1 MIGQIVVLVVVAAVV
16 VFFGLR
22 SLIHQVR
29 RKHCGGSEQDSKNGC
44 PGCNP
49 GESRASCPL
58 DSGRGAC

>member
-1 MIGQIVVLVVVAAVV
+1 MIEVV
-16 VFFGLR
+16 VFGSVVGVVVFLGLR
-22 SLIHQVR
+22 SLIRQVR
-29 RKHCGGSEQDSKNGC
+29 RKHCGGSEQDSKTGC